1 MKKALV
7 VLAVMFSLALVTS
20 VYAQKFD
27 DTAMVAEKMAKGK
40 EFKFAGEIVSID
52 AKANTAMVK
61 VTAGKSA
68 GKTLLGRFD
77 YAKFEGAYKGVADL
91 KPGEKIAGVGVVVD
105 GYNWVTRVAD
115 VANLPAAKPA
125 PAPAPAKADAPAKK

>member
-7 VLAVMFSLALVTS
+7 VLAVLFSVALVTS

-27 DTAMVAEKMAKGK
+27 DTATAAERIAKGK

-52 AKANTAMVK
+52 AKAQTAIVK
-61 VTAGKSA
+61 VKE
-68 GKTLLGRFD
+68 KNMLGRFD

-91 KPGEKIAGVGVVVD
+91 KVGEKIMGVGVTVD

-115 VANLPAAKPA
+115 A
-125 PAPAPAKADAPAKK
+125 PAAPAKK